1 MKNKPMLKTRLAV
14 AVASASLLGTMPLVA
29 GAFEL
34 SFDNPDLTGR
44 LDTTLSVGA
53 LWRVEEGAAD
63 LLANEEVLV
72 MAAKGYS
79 AQLNKNDA
87 NNNFDTGLAS
97 LVGKITPE
105 LDLRFGMDNG
115 IFLRG
120 TAFYDQVIMD
130 RGHDG
135 GLLDVDVPVVPQD
148 IIGPGGIYKRYAN
161 DSVYANNG
169 VGDKF
174 TSQAERFAGERV
186 RLLDAYVWMNAEL
199 ADRPLTVQLGRQ
211 VINWGEA
218 LFIQNGINTANYLD
232 LAALRLPGAEIKEA
246 LLPLGSLYFS
256 YGLTLNLS
264 MEGFYQFE
272 WKNSEDAP
280 AGTYYSTHDAFP
292 GKGANNLL
300 IDGRLVAASVTQS
313 LANPGFTQIGDAF
326 AGYTEAVYASLSDPS
341 GYEYEATQ
349 VTIDRLSD
357 EEADGGGQ
365 FGLGFRY
372 FADALNGTEF
382 GFYYTRTHARLPVV
396 AAQLNDTSLAPGVA
410 DPALIPQIID
420 NARYMMVY
428 PEDVDMFGVSFST
441 NVGPVALSGEVAF
454 RPENPIINEV
464 GDNLLSGLVGLAV
477 PMGLAGTA
485 PTTGALTNHCVRD
498 SLGGD
503 CLAADT
509 VMQQSQPYY
518 FYDEAETINASLV
531 SIYSLPPALGADG
544 YIAVLELGL
553 EHVGGLDKRGTDGE
567 LLRHNATGAIS
578 AGEAAILH
586 SSDKYRSYMTEFS
599 WGYKAVLRATYN
611 DIFAGVGFQPSV
623 VFSHDVEG
631 NSPIGGNFMEDR
643 RATTLALN
651 FNYLNNLDI
660 TVQGTAFQGA
670 GYSNKLRDRDNASLA
685 IKYAF

>member
-1 MKNKPMLKTRLAV
+1 MKNNPMLKTRLAV

-63 LLANEEVLV
+63 LLANEEALV
-72 MAAKGYS
+72 MASKGYS

-105 LDLRFGMDNG
+105 LDLRFGMDSG
-115 IFLRG
+115 VFLRG

-135 GLLDVDVPVVPQD
+135 GLLDVDFPVVPQD
-148 IIGPGGIYKRYAN
+148 ILGPGGVYRRYAN

-169 VGDKF
+169 VGDRF
-174 TSQAERFAGERV
+174 TKQAERFAGQRV
-186 RLLDAYVWMNAEL
+186 RLLDAYFWMNADV
-199 ADRPLTVQLGRQ
+199 ADRPLTIQVGRQ

-218 LFIQNGINTANYLD
+218 LFMQNGINTANYLD

-246 LLPLGSLYFS
+246 LLPLGSLSFS
-256 YGLTLNLS
+256 YGLTLNLN
-264 MEGFYQFE
+264 MEAFYQVE

-292 GKGANNLL
+292 GKGANNVL
-300 IDGRLVAASVTQS
+300 IDGRLVAASATQS

-326 AGYTEAVYASLSDPS
+326 AGYTEAVYSSLSDPS
-341 GYEYEATQ
+341 GYAYEATQ
-349 VTIDRLSD
+349 VTINRLSD
-357 EEADGGGQ
+357 VEADGGGQ
-365 FGLGFRY
+365 FGLSFRY
-372 FADALNGTEF
+372 FADALKGAEF

-396 AAQLNDTSLAPGVA
+396 AAQLNDVSLGAQNA
-410 DPALIPQIID
+410 ALIPQIVD
-420 NARYMMVY
+420 NARYRMVY
-428 PEDVDMFGVSFST
+428 PEDIDMLGMSFSA
-441 NVGPVALSGEVAF
+441 NVGSVALSGEIAY

-464 GDNLLSGLVGLAV
+464 GDNLLSGLAGLAV
-477 PMGLAGTA
+477 PMALAGTA

-498 SLGGD
+498 SMGGA
-503 CLAADT
+503 CLAPDT
-509 VMQQSQPYY
+509 EMLPGQPYY
-518 FYDEAETINASLV
+518 FYDEAKTVNASLV
-531 SIYSLPPALGADG
+531 SIYNLPPALGADG
-544 YIAVLELGL
+544 YIALLELGL

-567 LLRHNATGAIS
+567 LLYHNATGAIS
-578 AGEAAILH
+578 AGEAAIMH
-586 SSDKYRSYMTEFS
+586 ASDKYKSYMTEFS

-611 DIFAGVGFQPSV
+611 DLFAGIVFQPSV

-643 RATTLALN
+643 RATTVALS
-651 FNYLNNLDI
+651 FNYLNDLNVTL
-660 TVQGTAFQGA
+660 QGTAFQGA